1 MTAKMNRKAHATC
14 RKSSDRRRILSSGA
28 FRSKI
33 LFGSRLG
40 QTEKSQNSPSGKVL
54 KIFCVSGFRK
64 NLELNGQT
72 MLALSPGL
80 W

>member
-1 MTAKMNRKAHATC
+1 MGRSW
-14 RKSSDRRRILSSGA
+14 KSGL
-28 FRSKI
+28 
-33 LFGSRLG
+33 RL
-40 QTEKSQNSPSGKVL
+40 EKKDPGKVL